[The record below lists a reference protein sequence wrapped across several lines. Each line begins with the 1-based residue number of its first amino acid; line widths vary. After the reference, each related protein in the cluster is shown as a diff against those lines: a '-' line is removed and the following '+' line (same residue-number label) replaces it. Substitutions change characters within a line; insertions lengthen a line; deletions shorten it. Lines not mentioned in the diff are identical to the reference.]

1 MPSGDGIVQGQ
12 QEYDTFFDPKKG
24 EIVLNKNGEPVY
36 YVYTWN
42 NTKGEWTKGAA
53 APAGAVD
60 KINDLGDVRIS
71 NFDVGSANDSEA
83 ILGFRD
89 DLLAKNAQ
97 LEGIIKNTKEY
108 SPAAIANAKLILSA
122 NKATAASAGKTIATS
137 IGKAVNSAGF
147 KNVNG
152 LPNFQAF
159 ADSVSI
165 ANPPS
170 AVETIKANTTALG
183 EGLKAGYA
191 LEQQYA
197 PILAEVT
204 GKAQREQALKN
215 IQFNLDTPE
224 IRSLRSKASR
234 TGAENAQL
242 AEFDA
247 QFAGKS
253 AAELSAIADAAFN
266 AQTQEAKAKQ
276 FADLLPQYQAS
287 YLKTLP
293 GAQQTITSLG
303 QLGTQMAAQATQRPE
318 LTAFEQAIAGP
329 QLQSN
334 LGTIDQ
340 NLVNQYMNTMPGVVE
355 GANALAQQANL
366 DLAAGRSLTPEQE
379 RMATQAAREAYAAR
393 GMALG
398 PQAITTEV
406 LNRDELA
413 NQRYLQR
420 QASAQQALGTIS
432 NLYQPALAQTYAR
445 QSGAEQYGLGAQGQA
460 FSQALTR
467 GEAQANRI
475 QTANTLQANA
485 AGIAGSVLGTQQQ
498 ALSPVLSA
506 YYNVPPSQGTLQ
518 TGVNQAQNQY
528 AQAGLNVGNVLNS
541 SLTGM
546 NMLPYQTAMNQTA
559 QRVGMAAGFAQ
570 GYAR

>member
-1 MPSGDGIVQGQ
+1 MPIGDGIIQGQ
-12 QEYDTFFDPKKG
+12 QQYDTYYDPKTFQLS
-24 EIVLNKNGEPVY
+24 VDKNGDPNY
-36 YVYTWN
+36 FVYTWN
-42 NTKGEWTKGAA
+42 AAKGEWTRGGA
-53 APAGAVD
+53 APAGAME
-60 KINDLGDVRIS
+60 KTTDLGDVKLGA
-71 NFDVGSANDSEA
+71 FDTDLSTDKDS
-83 ILGFRD
+83 ILQFRS
-89 DLLAKNAQ
+89 DLLSKNAE
-97 LEGIIKNTKEY
+97 LESIIKNTKDY
-108 SPAAIANAKLILSA
+108 SPAAINNARLILA
-122 NKATAASAGKTIATS
+122 ENKKTATEAGKTLAAST
-137 IGKAVNSAGF
+137 GKALNSAGF
-147 KNVNG
+147 KNVAG
-152 LPNFQAF
+152 LPNFQAY
-159 ADSVSI
+159 ADVVSS

-170 AVETIKANTTALG
+170 AIETIKANTTALG

-191 LEQQYA
+191 LEKEYA

-224 IRSLRSKASR
+224 IRNLRSKATR
-234 TGAENAQL
+234 TSAENAKL
-242 AEFDA
+242 AEFDS

-266 AQTQEAKAKQ
+266 AQTQAGKAEQ
-276 FADLLPQYQAS
+276 FAELLPQYQAS

-293 GAQQTITSLG
+293 GAQQTIASLG
-303 QLGTQMAAQATQRPE
+303 QLGVQMSEQAAQRPE

-355 GANALAQQANL
+355 GANALAQQAKL

-432 NLYQPALAQTYAR
+432 SLYQPALAQTYAR
-445 QSGAEQYGLGAQGQA
+445 QSGAEQYGLGAQAQA
-460 FSQALTR
+460 FGQALTR
-467 GEAQANRI
+467 GEAQAGRI
-475 QTANTLQANA
+475 QSANTLQANA

-506 YYNVPPSQGTLQ
+506 YYNVPPSQGALQ

-528 AQAGLNVGNVLNS
+528 AQAGLNVGNVLNPAI
-541 SLTGM
+541 TGM

-570 GYAR
+570 GYGR